1 MCETSINTLS
11 FCELK
16 LYNGVPVHM
25 QLKSNDIWRLLEATS
40 RSRNNCHTHLYKM
53 NYRLWFDQFDDYSTP
68 ALTMAIQ
75 ELHGLITSVV
85 TEVHYIVLET
95 GSHQL
100 INDVVFNIALQHY
113 NVSNIV
119 SSFFCYKVNFF
130 NIVQIYA

>member
-1 MCETSINTLS
+1 MCEAAICSLS

-16 LYNGVPVHM
+16 LYDGVPIHV

-40 RSRNNCHTHLYKM
+40 RFGNNCDTHLYKM
-53 NYRLWFDQFDDYSTP
+53 NYQLWLDQFDDYSTP
-68 ALTMAIQ
+68 TLPMAIQ
-75 ELHGLITSVV
+75 EPHALTTNVV
-85 TEVHYIVLET
+85 TEVRYIVLET
-95 GSHQL
+95 GSHQF

-119 SSFFCYKVNFF
+119 SSLFYYQVNLF

>member
-1 MCETSINTLS
+1 MCEATICSLS
-11 FCELK
+11 FSELK
-16 LYNGVPVHM
+16 LYNGVPVHV

-40 RSRNNCHTHLYKM
+40 RSGNNWDTHLYRM
-53 NYRLWFDQFDDYSTP
+53 NYRLWVDQFDDYSTP

-75 ELHGLITSVV
+75 ELHALTTNVV
-85 TEVHYIVLET
+85 TEVRYIMLET
-95 GSHQL
+95 SSHQL

-119 SSFFCYKVNFF
+119 SSLYYYQVILF